1 MLTKEVLILLN
12 YHLRPSFRNI
22 YLTNN
27 PQLKLKIGCPK
38 FYLKSFFP
46 FVFHHYLLHRH
57 ALALPHELTQ
67 RMLLGLHLS
76 ILFDNHTVLLI
87 LKLTML
93 LVSYHLSSSG
103 ILSFHQ
109 LNQPDL
115 IILILFFPQQELA
128 YLLLSFL
135 VQSKNYLS
143 CYLTEQLFP
152 FL

>member
-22 YLTNN
+22 YLISN
-27 PQLKLKIGCPK
+27 PQPKLKTGYPK
-38 FYLKSFFP
+38 FYSKFFFL
-46 FVFHHYLLHRH
+46 FVSHHYQLHRH
-57 ALALPHELTQ
+57 ALVLPHELTQ
-67 RMLLGLHLS
+67 RMLLDLHLL
-76 ILFDNHTVLLI
+76 ILFDNRTVLLI